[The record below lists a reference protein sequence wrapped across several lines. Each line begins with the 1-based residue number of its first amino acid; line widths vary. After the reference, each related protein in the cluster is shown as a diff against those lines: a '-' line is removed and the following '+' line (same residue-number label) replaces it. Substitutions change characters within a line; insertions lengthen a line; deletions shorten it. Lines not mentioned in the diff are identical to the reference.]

1 MAITRAAA
9 RKILHLTVSPDAVET
24 VISQLVSVLK
34 AGQVIAVPTDTIYGV
49 ACLAQC
55 TSAVQKMY
63 DIKRRDLKKPIAVCV
78 AELDD
83 IPKIANVPIPEDLV
97 AQLLPGPVT
106 LVMNRSEDLNKE
118 LNPFT
123 QLVGVRI
130 PDHGFIRQLVRA
142 CGEPLALTS
151 ANLSAQP
158 SSLQIT
164 DFQPIWSKLALIV
177 DGGIIPGN
185 NRAGSTVVDVSS
197 PHGYKIVRAGEAA
210 DQTVAKLHKFKIFNA
225 EDGGH

>member
-9 RKILHLTVSPDAVET
+9 RKILTLKSSPDSVDS
-24 VISQLVSVLK
+24 IIKQLVSALK
-34 AGQVIAVPTDTIYGV
+34 AGEVIAVPTDTIYGV

-63 DIKRRDLKKPIAVCV
+63 DIKRRDLQKPIAVCV

-83 IPKIANVPIPEDLV
+83 IHTIANIPIAEELV
-97 AQLLPGPVT
+97 DQLLPGPVT
-106 LVMNRSEDLNKE
+106 LVMERSENLNKG

-123 QLVGVRI
+123 HLVGVRI
-130 PDHGFIRQLVRA
+130 PDHGFMRQLVRA

-164 DFQPIWSKLALIV
+164 DFKPIWSKLALIV
-177 DGGIIPGN
+177 DGGSIPGN
-185 NRAGSTVVDVSS
+185 NRAGSTVVDVSVAQ
-197 PHGYKIVRAGEAA
+197 GYKIVRAGEAA
-210 DQTVAKLHKFKIFNA
+210 EQTMEKLHKYGIHNIA
-225 EDGGH
+225 GAQ